1 MEGFAEVAWEGRPC
15 YITPRDEMR
24 HLPAACPLPWGLLKV
39 TVPRERAGAADA
51 TVSCPRALLLLLT
64 TVPFC
69 ITGGCPGSGKS
80 CLSLM
85 PNGDLRTLLVLSSGD
100 SNFQH

>member
-51 TVSCPRALLLLLT
+51 TCLLSQGLAPAAYHCALLYHRRLPSVWEELPEL
-64 TVPFC
+64 
-69 ITGGCPGSGKS
+69 
-80 CLSLM
+80 
-85 PNGDLRTLLVLSSGD
+85 DA
-100 SNFQH
+100 